1 MRMILFVSCCFLTWV
16 MNGSAQ
22 ESKSQTLQNLLD
34 EKKTQ
39 NIAVTQPGG
48 VALEST
54 VNPEKYF
61 VGPSDVIAVNIW
73 MSPPLNYM
81 LTVTPEGT
89 LIIPTAGEIMIVN
102 LTLKDAK
109 ANIIQAVRKKYLSA
123 EITATL
129 VKPRPIIVT
138 ILGNVLNPGLYTVS
152 AIDRANKAIEEA
164 NNPRSAND
172 QNMLPAILR
181 DMSQRNIALKHNDNS
196 VDRVDITKFLATKE
210 DWWNPYLREGDVITV
225 PRKDN
230 VKNVI
235 GIYGQVNAP
244 GRYEYVEGDSLLN
257 ALEIAQGFTRT
268 ANTDTIEFSRL
279 TPNGASIIM
288 QEISLKGVQQGGAS
302 DFPLQPGDR
311 IVVRAHI
318 DLREDYRVEV
328 TGEVLYPGVYPIS
341 KNRTHLSDIIKQ
353 AGGFTEDASLV
364 SAEIIRRSVS
374 PEKID
379 FERLMTTR
387 GAISSEDSVDFRVET
402 ELRLRKEFVTAD
414 FVKLFVEHDSTQD
427 VVLQSDDIIN
437 ISRKHQTVYIF
448 GQVVLPGHIAFVE
461 GKDVEYYIDKAGGFT
476 DRARKGDMRV
486 IKART
491 QQWLEPGK
499 TSIEEGDYVWIP
511 KEPDHP
517 FAYYMTIASQAAS
530 VLSVVIGIGVL
541 IVQLTK

>member
-1 MRMILFVSCCFLTWV
+1 VLLSCCFQLGATYV
-16 MNGSAQ
+16 VGQ
-22 ESKSQTLQNLLD
+22 ESKSQTLQNLFD
-34 EKKTQ
+34 DKKTA
-39 NIAVTQPGG
+39 NIPVTQPSG

-61 VGPSDVIAVNIW
+61 VGPSDAIAVNIW
-73 MSPPLNYM
+73 MSPPLNFT

-89 LIIPTAGEIMIVN
+89 LIIPTAGEIMVAN
-102 LTLKDAK
+102 LTLKEAK
-109 ANIIQAVRKKYLSA
+109 AKIVQSVRKKYLSA

-129 VKPRPIIVT
+129 VKPRSIIVT
-138 ILGNVLNPGLYTVS
+138 ILGNVLNPGLYTVT

-164 NNPRSAND
+164 NTPRSAAGQD
-172 QNMLPAILR
+172 MAQAAIGN
-181 DMSQRNIALKHNDNS
+181 MSQRNIALKHNDGS
-196 VDRVDITKFLATKE
+196 TDRVDIIKFLATKE
-210 DWWNPYLREGDVITV
+210 DRWNPYLREGDVITV
-225 PRKDN
+225 PKKDN

-244 GRYEYVEGDSLLN
+244 GRYEFVEGDSLLN
-257 ALEIAQGFTRT
+257 ALQLAQGFTRT
-268 ANTDTIEFSRL
+268 ANTDTIEFTRL
-279 TPNGASIIM
+279 ASDGATITI
-288 QEISLKGVQQGGAS
+288 QEIDLKGVQQGRTV
-302 DFPLQPGDR
+302 DVPLQPGDG
-311 IVVRAHI
+311 IVVKAHV

-328 TGEVLYPGVYPIS
+328 TGEVMYPGVYPIS
-341 KNRTHLSDIIKQ
+341 KNRTHLSDLITR

-387 GAISSEDSVDFRVET
+387 GAISSQDSVDFGVET
-402 ELRLRKEFVTAD
+402 ELRLKKEFVTAD
-414 FVKLFVEHDSTQD
+414 FAKLFLQHDSTQD
-427 VVLQSDDIIN
+427 VILQSDDIIN
-437 ISRKHQTVYIF
+437 ISKKHQTVYVF
-448 GQVVLPGHIAFVE
+448 GQVVLPGHIALVE
-461 GKDVEYYIDKAGGFT
+461 GKDYEYYVGKAGGYT
-476 DRARKGDMRV
+476 DRARKGDIRI

-499 TSIEEGDYVWIP
+499 TTIEEGDYVWIP

-517 FAYYMTIASQAAS
+517 FAYYMTIASQMAS